1 MRTVPTFGGNF
12 TLKSVKNEPWN
23 AKTRK
28 KARKGGSFSRF
39 FSFLFLFF
47 FADKRKSLIFAT
59 KSRNLLC
66 PSTNAKTDH
75 MKLSVIVPVYNVE
88 KFLPRCLD
96 SLLRQ
101 GMEVG
106 EYEIICV
113 NDGSPDG
120 CGKILADYER
130 KHPDL
135 INVITQKNG
144 GLSAARNTGMLRAR
158 GEYLVFIDSDDYVVD
173 GAFRYLYDHFCQPA
187 PVPSGQ
193 NLGGVTLS
201 EKPDVLN
208 FGFRMVF
215 TDGTTLDDPDAK
227 PDGEILFDGDGV
239 EAYNKNMDPRV
250 WNKFYRHQFLLEHHL
265 KFEIVVF
272 EDNLFNF
279 DVFRLHPR
287 LLIVS
292 CNVNRYEQCNGG
304 SIMRTVNKERV
315 LVQLN
320 DLYYH
325 MSLMY
330 HYLESEEAPDL
341 APAGWLNLRNCHNTF
356 RNKLCRISLTYDE
369 WSRYTRLLRPRGIAL
384 LERQK
389 EPTLPGRVISW
400 LKNRSLRS
408 YPIYRLTYWLYTY
421 VFEGRVRKMIVGH

>member
-39 FSFLFLFF
+39 FSFLFLFL

-130 KHPDL
+130 KYPDL

-144 GLSAARNTGMLRAR
+144 GLSAARNTGMLLAR
-158 GEYLVFIDSDDYVVD
+158 GEYLIFIDSDDYVID
-173 GAFRYLYDHFCQPA
+173 GAFRYLYDHFCA
-187 PVPSGQ
+187 
-193 NLGGVTLS
+193 
-201 EKPDVLN
+201 EKKPDVLN
-208 FGFRMVF
+208 FQYKMVF
-215 TDGTTLDDPDAK
+215 TDGVTLVDPDAK
-227 PDGEILFDGDGV
+227 PDGEILFDGDGT
-239 EAYNKNMDPRV
+239 EFFNKQGLSHNV
-250 WNKFYRHQFLLEHHL
+250 WTKCYRHQFLLEHHL

-287 LLIVS
+287 LVIVS
-292 CNVNRYEQCNGG
+292 CNVNRYEHSNGG
-304 SIMRTVNKERV
+304 SIMRTENKERV

-421 VFEGRVRKMIVGH
+421 VFEGRVRQMIVGH

>member
-1 MRTVPTFGGNF
+1 MQ
-12 TLKSVKNEPWN
+12 
-23 AKTRK
+23 
-28 KARKGGSFSRF
+28 
-39 FSFLFLFF
+39 
-47 FADKRKSLIFAT
+47 
-59 KSRNLLC
+59 
-66 PSTNAKTDH
+66 
-75 MKLSVIVPVYNVE
+75 LSVIVPVYNVE
-88 KFLPRCLD
+88 KYLPRCLD

-101 GMEVG
+101 GMEAG

-120 CGKILADYER
+120 SAAILADYER

-135 INVITQKNG
+135 ISVITQKNG
-144 GLSAARNTGMLRAR
+144 GPSAARNTGMLLAR
-158 GEYLVFIDSDDYVVD
+158 GEYLIFIDSDDYVID
-173 GAFRYLYDHFCQPA
+173 GAFRYLYDHFCA
-187 PVPSGQ
+187 
-193 NLGGVTLS
+193 
-201 EKPDVLN
+201 EKKPDVLH
-208 FGFRMVF
+208 FQYKMVF
-215 TDGTTLDDPDAK
+215 TDGVTLVDPDAK
-227 PDGEILFDGDGV
+227 PDGEILFDGDGT
-239 EAYNKNMDPRV
+239 EFFNKQGLSPYV
-250 WNKFYRHQFLLEHHL
+250 WTKFYRHQFLLEHHL

-287 LLIVS
+287 LVIVS

-320 DLYYH
+320 DLYFH
-325 MSLMY
+325 FTLMY
-330 HYLESEEAPDL
+330 RYLESEKTPDL
-341 APAGWLNLRNCHNTF
+341 APAARRLLLSHHCTF
-356 RNKLCRISLTYDE
+356 RDKLCHISLTRDE

-389 EPTLPGRVISW
+389 EPTLLGRVIKW

-408 YPIYRLTYWLYTY
+408 YPIYRLTYWLYVY

>member
-1 MRTVPTFGGNF
+1 
-12 TLKSVKNEPWN
+12 
-23 AKTRK
+23 
-28 KARKGGSFSRF
+28 
-39 FSFLFLFF
+39 
-47 FADKRKSLIFAT
+47 
-59 KSRNLLC
+59 
-66 PSTNAKTDH
+66 

-101 GMEVG
+101 GMEAG

-120 CGKILADYER
+120 SGKILADYER

-135 INVITQKNG
+135 INVVTQKNG
-144 GLSAARNTGMLRAR
+144 GLSAARNTGMLLAR
-158 GEYLVFIDSDDYVVD
+158 GEYLVFIDSDDYVID
-173 GAFRYLYDHFCQPA
+173 GAFRYLYDHFCAEQ
-187 PVPSGQ
+187 
-193 NLGGVTLS
+193 
-201 EKPDVLN
+201 KPDVLH
-208 FGFRMVF
+208 FQYKMVF
-215 TDGTTLDDPDAK
+215 TDGVTLVDPDAK

-239 EAYNKNMDPRV
+239 EAYNKNMDSMV
-250 WNKFYRHQFLLEHHL
+250 WNKFYRHQFLTEHHL
-265 KFEIVVF
+265 TFEIVVF

-287 LLIVS
+287 LVIVS

-325 MSLMY
+325 VYLMY
-330 HYLESEEAPDL
+330 HYLESEETPDL
-341 APAGWLNLRNCHNTF
+341 APAARRLLLSHHCNF
-356 RNKLCRISLTYDE
+356 RNKLCHISLTRDE
-369 WSRYTRLLRPRGIAL
+369 WSRYIRLLRPRGIAL

-389 EPTLPGRVISW
+389 EPTRLGRTIEW